1 MRMNLLWMLAAML
14 FCGSV
19 ILTSCSDKTDN
30 TDDPVT
36 PPTPEAEEMPALSED
51 FEEMATWVTAA
62 VKRCHPYISQ
72 FWDSEADPVNF
83 NLLLINESMDKL
95 YLINADGKTE
105 IPQSQWDDELYRG
118 MLEVGNAGYYFLTFQ
133 NRRCCLQIISPKAWA
148 AYQQMLESLTGRT
161 MTLKDKAYDV
171 LHTLYHEAFHRYV
184 QELNLW
190 EKSGETYNPD
200 QTYPIDYEPRIC
212 RKLAFLALV
221 KAWEEPATA
230 AEQYARAKYWI
241 QKYKTQFPEEAEGIR
256 EGDIIEGTAEYF
268 GRSIIHAA
276 FSDYEILYG
285 RGDYELASSVH
296 DESYQLSVAIQLIR
310 REGNLEKAIQAF
322 RVSEATPLDFLLKD
336 VTVPAAYDE
345 SQDAADIAK
354 IRAQMDKQFSAENPI
369 MAPVAELVKQHS
381 SGQAVYL
388 TVKNDDKEFY
398 SSSMGTYSL
407 AEYPGFR
414 CVVNL
419 QANYSKVDYMEA
431 TVLTWNT
438 YYCMPIADVSHLQV
452 TDWTDIEEEHA
463 DLSDVVFTRQAT
475 LTAVNDEETFNMKKL
490 PIQLKYGTD
499 KLGNEYY
506 VCQ

>member
-1 MRMNLLWMLAAML
+1 
-14 FCGSV
+14 
-19 ILTSCSDKTDN
+19 
-30 TDDPVT
+30 
-36 PPTPEAEEMPALSED
+36 
-51 FEEMATWVTAA
+51 
-62 VKRCHPYISQ
+62 
-72 FWDSEADPVNF
+72 
-83 NLLLINESMDKL
+83 
-95 YLINADGKTE
+95 
-105 IPQSQWDDELYRG
+105 
-118 MLEVGNAGYYFLTFQ
+118 
-133 NRRCCLQIISPKAWA
+133 
-148 AYQQMLESLTGRT
+148 
-161 MTLKDKAYDV
+161 
-171 LHTLYHEAFHRYV
+171 
-184 QELNLW
+184 
-190 EKSGETYNPD
+190 
-200 QTYPIDYEPRIC
+200 
-212 RKLAFLALV
+212 
-221 KAWEEPATA
+221 
-230 AEQYARAKYWI
+230 
-241 QKYKTQFPEEAEGIR
+241 
-256 EGDIIEGTAEYF
+256 
-268 GRSIIHAA
+268 
-276 FSDYEILYG
+276 
-285 RGDYELASSVH
+285 
-296 DESYQLSVAIQLIR
+296 
-310 REGNLEKAIQAF
+310 
-322 RVSEATPLDFLLKD
+322 
-336 VTVPAAYDE
+336 
-345 SQDAADIAK
+345 
-354 IRAQMDKQFSAENPI
+354 